1 MKRLKQIEVAMW
13 FDAQNP
19 LIDKPHE
26 IGGVM
31 QDTLEETLRFTS
43 EMIRSHWLGECDCV
57 KDAVDGTR
65 KIQDPVLRIREKDA
79 EIEQLRY
86 LLIETSLDMEHE
98 RWATPPE
105 SCLRCR
111 VDKILSKTES
121 TEASDG

>member
-43 EMIRSHWLGECDCV
+43 EMIRSHWLGECDCI
-57 KDAVDGTR
+57 KDAVDDT
-65 KIQDPVLRIREKDA
+65 KTIQDLVLKIREKDT
-79 EIEQLRY
+79 EIERLSN
-86 LLIETSLDMEHE
+86 LLVFPT
-98 RWATPPE
+98 RFPPR
-105 SCLRCR
+105 L
-111 VDKILSKTES
+111 
-121 TEASDG
+121 